1 MTLGLAAG
9 LLASGAM
16 AQTSPPT
23 QTPPPAQTA
32 PAAPSAPS
40 TQSAPP
46 TRIRGTIASLKGQML
61 TINTRDGSKVDVSL
75 NDPLTVTTVKRL
87 KLADI
92 KEGSYVGVAS
102 KTGADGSAQALE
114 VLVFPDSMRGVGEGH
129 YAWDLQPG
137 SMMTNANVTAVVKAK
152 AGNDLT
158 LTYKDGTQKITVPAN
173 TPIVTFAPAERS
185 DLKPGARVMFGAT
198 KSADGKL
205 TASRITVATH
215 GVNPPM

>member
-1 MTLGLAAG
+1 
-9 LLASGAM
+9 M

-23 QTPPPAQTA
+23 QTPPPAQAA
-32 PAAPSAPS
+32 PAAQSAPS
-40 TQSAPP
+40 TRPAPP

-61 TINTRDGSKVDVSL
+61 TINTREGSKVDVSL

-114 VLVFPDSMRGVGEGH
+114 VLVFPDAMRGAGEGH

-137 SMMTNANVTAVVKAK
+137 SMMTNANVSAVVKAK

-158 LTYKDGTQKITVPAN
+158 LTYKDGTQKITVPPN

-185 DLKPGARVMFGAT
+185 DLKPGAHVMFGAT
-198 KSADGKL
+198 KNADGKL
-205 TASRITVATH
+205 TASRITVSTH